1 MSIFQPKGD
10 IHGRSCIGTPSV
22 GGHHRPLNYDF
33 GADFVEHH
41 VRLDDVGTNVGKGI
55 DTGDIHNFCL
65 CSSQSER
72 KD

>member
-1 MSIFQPKGD
+1 MNVIFKGD
-10 IHGRSCIGTPSV
+10 IHGRNYFGTPSV
-22 GGHHRPLNYDF
+22 RGHLRPAHHDF
-33 GADFVEHH
+33 GADCIKCD
-41 VRLDDVGTNVGKGI
+41 VRLDDVGTNVGEGI